1 MIVTVLRNSVSLTS
15 LTALLLTKPLAQDVL
30 RQAEIFPNKL
40 SVTNLLN
47 YALNQRPQ
55 SLKKKKKNRK
65 RKILDS
71 FGLGVMFCSFKKNEE
86 ETSRNI

>member
-55 SLKKKKKNRK
+55 SLKKKKKIERE
-65 RKILDS
+65 RVLRQ
-71 FGLGVMFCSFKKNEE
+71 FRFR
-86 ETSRNI
+86 RNVLFF

>member
-40 SVTNLLN
+40 FVTNLLN

-55 SLKKKKKNRK
+55 SQKKKK
-65 RKILDS
+65 
-71 FGLGVMFCSFKKNEE
+71 
-86 ETSRNI
+86 

>member
-55 SLKKKKKNRK
+55 SQKKKKKIERE
-65 RKILDS
+65 RVLRQ
-71 FGLGVMFCSFKKNEE
+71 FRFR
-86 ETSRNI
+86 RNVLFF